1 MIELQVQDMTCGHCV
16 GRVTKAVKAVD
27 EAATV
32 DVNLENKRVSITS
45 SHGAVE
51 FAEAIREAGYTAQP
65 A

>member
-27 EAATV
+27 DAATV
-32 DVNLENKRVSITS
+32 NVNLEQKRVSIAS
-45 SHGAVE
+45 SHGAAE
-51 FAEAIREAGYTAQP
+51 FQEAIREAGYTPQP